1 MLTLCY
7 TTNAKGESN
16 MKIFMSV
23 DMEGIAGTFNWK
35 QETNVRNLVRKCM
48 MDQVSWVIEGIKES
62 SRNSEIDEIVIAD
75 SHDGGDSLTY
85 DITALDDR
93 LHLITGSPR
102 PNYMMPD
109 FENGYDIV
117 FLVGYHAG
125 TGAHKGNMDHT
136 YSNGCFHNIWINDIP
151 MNESFV
157 NSAYAGRM
165 GVPVGLIIGDSKLR
179 EEIFGENGMPW
190 VEYVVTKKAL
200 SKYAV
205 KQRPQ
210 NVVKRETIEAVKK
223 CLEKNPKDIPLYIFK
238 KTPIELKIEFQTSSQ
253 ADIVQRIPY
262 SKRVD
267 GRTVSYSDDDYKI
280 IFETVMAMNGLAV
293 NG

>member
-1 MLTLCY
+1 
-7 TTNAKGESN
+7 
-16 MKIFMSV
+16 MKVFISV

-35 QETNVRNLVRKCM
+35 QEDTVRNLVKKCM
-48 MDQVSWVIEGIKES
+48 ADQVSWVIDGIRES
-62 SRNSEIDEIVIAD
+62 ERNSEIEEIVIAD
-75 SHDGGDSLTY
+75 SHDGGDSLSY
-85 DITALDDR
+85 DITALDER

-109 FENGYDIV
+109 FDESYDVV

-125 TGAHKGNMDHT
+125 TGAHMGNMDHT
-136 YSNGCFHNIWINDIP
+136 YSNSCFHNIWVNGIP
-151 MNESFV
+151 MNESFL
-157 NSAYAGRM
+157 NSAYAGCA

-200 SKYAV
+200 SKFAV

-210 NVVKRETIEAVKK
+210 NVVKRETVEAVKK
-223 CLEKNPKDIPLYIFK
+223 CLAKNPKEIPLYTFDK
-238 KTPIELKIEFQTSSQ
+238 SIELKIEFQTSSQ
-253 ADIVQRIPY
+253 ADMAQRIPY

-267 GRTVSYSDDDYKI
+267 GRTVSYSDDDFRV
-280 IFETVMAMNGLAV
+280 IFETVMAMNGLAY